1 MEENITPETQT
12 ESQSPQEKKPCE
24 NCSMDGGLLTAY
36 GAAITAC
43 ELMEDEK
50 QKKSCKEWTSLLD
63 PEKIESEVELIKDTL
78 RYPDGPGALK
88 KHAINFNVITKRAT
102 IELVEEMMAE
112 GREIPADLM
121 GMFRQAVEER
131 KV

>member
-1 MEENITPETQT
+1 MEENDIIKTEHKPE
-12 ESQSPQEKKPCE
+12 PPKEKCDKCE
-24 NCSMDGGLLTAY
+24 MTAGLLTAY

-112 GREIPADLM
+112 GREIPEDLM